1 MCLPLFSTIEKSD
14 IETMKTFVTKEFI
27 DTGYFGDY
35 RMCYGMTCATLET
48 CSKTNIDEFLKN
60 YLSRQENE
68 QLTLSKNDI
77 ELLKAK
83 SDGLE
88 VYTVIVT
95 AESNIKGET
104 KSPFKRFLNVICQKQ
119 DNGSWLVHKL
129 ES

>member
-1 MCLPLFSTIEKSD
+1 
-14 IETMKTFVTKEFI
+14 MKTFVTKEFI

-35 RMCYGMTCATLET
+35 GMCYGMTRAILET
-48 CSKTNIDEFLKN
+48 CSKANVDEFLNN
-60 YLSRQENE
+60 YLAKPEHTQF
-68 QLTLSKNDI
+68 TLSKNDI

-83 SDGLE
+83 SDELE

>member
-1 MCLPLFSTIEKSD
+1 MKLAEPKILYKD
-14 IETMKTFVTKEFI
+14 IVI
-27 DTGYFGDY
+27 NNN
-35 RMCYGMTCATLET
+35 
-48 CSKTNIDEFLKN
+48 NIDEFLKN

-83 SDGLE
+83 SDELA

-95 AESNIKGET
+95 AESSIKGET

-129 ES
+129 EN

>member
-1 MCLPLFSTIEKSD
+1 
-14 IETMKTFVTKEFI
+14 
-27 DTGYFGDY
+27 
-35 RMCYGMTCATLET
+35 MCYGMTRATLKT

-83 SDGLE
+83 SDELE

-104 KSPFKRFLNVICQKQ
+104 KSPFKRFLNVICQ
-119 DNGSWLVHKL
+119 S
-129 ES
+129 